1 MEEIQREEYLASFLN
16 GETPSSVR
24 GAALKE
30 AREVRKFEIDLY
42 WKRATYFWVFI
53 AAAFGGYSA
62 LGDKQQTLAFLTA
75 CLGFI
80 FSLAWYFVNRGSKF
94 WQQNWE
100 MHVDLLEDDISGPVY
115 KTVIQRS
122 KKTLCRLNGPYP
134 FSVSKINQ
142 LLSLFVTIVWLMLI
156 GRTFSIIW
164 GINPII
170 SPRCATT
177 LISIFTFV
185 AAIVLFRFG
194 RTEGLKSENEIGKFY
209 RSRRTYK

>member
-80 FSLAWYFVNRGSKF
+80 FSLAWYFVN
-94 WQQNWE
+94 
-100 MHVDLLEDDISGPVY
+100 
-115 KTVIQRS
+115 
-122 KKTLCRLNGPYP
+122 
-134 FSVSKINQ
+134 
-142 LLSLFVTIVWLMLI
+142 
-156 GRTFSIIW
+156 
-164 GINPII
+164 
-170 SPRCATT
+170 
-177 LISIFTFV
+177 
-185 AAIVLFRFG
+185 
-194 RTEGLKSENEIGKFY
+194 
-209 RSRRTYK
+209 